1 MASMSRYNQN
11 RMMGLKKEHN
21 LAPRFSWSVTHRIHT
36 CLLINTMSGQQVH
49 SATSPVSEEEAFNN
63 AANTINLSA
72 VEAEPGQLA
81 SENADLREKL
91 RDLES
96 KLEKPSA
103 EIDPPAQDAPGD
115 DEERAEPSRKKV
127 RRRRTRTVQK
137 DFEN

>member
-96 KLEKPSA
+96 KMEEPSTPVDTPA
-103 EIDPPAQDAPGD
+103 EDAAGD
-115 DEERAEPSRKKV
+115 DKPGEPAKKV
-127 RRRRTRTVQK
+127 RRRRRTK
-137 DFEN
+137 SAETAED

>member
-1 MASMSRYNQN
+1 
-11 RMMGLKKEHN
+11 MGLSKYNLNRAAGLLQEHD
-21 LAPRFSWSVTHRIHT
+21 LQTRFSWDSTHKFYRCT
-36 CLLINTMSGQQVH
+36 FSNKYTGAVVH
-49 SATSPVSEEEAFNN
+49 QGTSPSSEEAAFSD
-63 AANTINLSA
+63 AANTINI
-72 VEAEPGQLA
+72 EAIEAKPGVLA
-81 SENADLREKL
+81 EENADLREKL